1 VAKYR
6 YLVSDVWGNVREEIP
21 FADVSYTPQ
30 LNGAGS
36 FQGSLPVD
44 HEKATRAALEPM
56 ASAVWVERERTLVWG
71 GIVAGVN
78 AEATV
83 SVTAAGF
90 WTYFTARH
98 IRHRKEYVD
107 TDQLTIVA
115 DLISY
120 AQTQPGGSIGLQLSM
135 PGAGSGVL
143 RSRLYESW
151 ERKAVAEA
159 VEELASLDNGFDFS
173 IEPFYGA
180 DGRPN
185 KVLLLSY
192 PRRGQRREIT
202 LDLAKNLIGMPR
214 WTIDGA
220 RIANLVDATGLGD
233 AETMLIAT
241 AETHDRGAYPV
252 LEQVNS
258 YRDEGE
264 FSNLIDRAVAD
275 VKRLQVP
282 VEHLAC
288 DVRPDSEIK
297 PGAFTL
303 GDTLRCRARR
313 GFIQIDGEFRVT
325 SYTINVDDEHNEK
338 LSINLQSEAS
348 VA

>member
-1 VAKYR
+1 MARYR

-30 LNGAGS
+30 LNAAGS
-36 FQGSLPVD
+36 FQGSLPVE
-44 HEKATRAALEPM
+44 HAKATRAALEPM
-56 ASAVWVERERTLVWG
+56 ASAVWVERDRSLVWG
-71 GIVAGVN
+71 GVVAGVA

-83 SVTAAGF
+83 TVTAAGF

-98 IRHRKEYVD
+98 VRHRKEYVD
-107 TDQLTIVA
+107 TDQLQIVA
-115 DLISY
+115 DLVSY
-120 AQTQPGGSIGLQLSM
+120 AQTQPDGSIGLQVSM
-135 PGAGSGVL
+135 PGEGSGVL
-143 RSRLYESW
+143 RTRIYESW
-151 ERKAVAEA
+151 ERKSIAEA
-159 VEELASLDNGFDFS
+159 VEELAAMEDGFDFS
-173 IEPFYGA
+173 IEPLYGS

-192 PRRGQRREIT
+192 PRRGQRREIA
-202 LDLAKNLIGMPR
+202 LDLAKNLVGLPR
-214 WTIDGA
+214 WSIDGA
-220 RIANLVDATGLGD
+220 RLSNLVDATGLGD

-241 AETHDRGAYPV
+241 AEASDRGAYPR
-252 LEQVNS
+252 LESVVS

-264 FSNLIDRAVAD
+264 FSNLLARADAD
-275 VKRLQVP
+275 LARTRVP

-288 DVRPDSEIK
+288 DVRPDADIK

-303 GDTLRCRARR
+303 GDTLWCRARR
-313 GFIQIDGEFRVT
+313 GFVQVDGEYRVT
-325 SYTINVDDEHNEK
+325 SFTVDVDDEHNEK